1 MIKLLA
7 GIALPK
13 GCEVQH
19 DLMSV
24 LTVWGFFDTL
34 KKYHRHKACGIFS
47 VLLTSKGS

>member
-19 DLMSV
+19 DLMFV
-24 LTVWGFFDTL
+24 LTIWGFFDTL
-34 KKYHRHKACGIFS
+34 KQRRPDIVPDGA
-47 VLLTSKGS
+47 V